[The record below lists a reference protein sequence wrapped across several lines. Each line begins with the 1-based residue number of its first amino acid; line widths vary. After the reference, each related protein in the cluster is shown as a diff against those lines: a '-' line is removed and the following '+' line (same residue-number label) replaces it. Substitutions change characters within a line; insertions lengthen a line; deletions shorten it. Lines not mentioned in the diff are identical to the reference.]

1 MSGRLKM
8 LCSKVVN
15 KLFESRA
22 EDKPGA
28 STKFPPAADLLMKST
43 VISTEQH

>member
-8 LCSKVVN
+8 LCSKVIN
-15 KLFESRA
+15 KLFESRV

-28 STKFPPAADLLMKST
+28 STKFPPAADALMKST
-43 VISTEQH
+43 VISTEHH

>member
-1 MSGRLKM
+1 MSGKLKM

-15 KLFESRA
+15 KLFESGV
-22 EDKPGA
+22 EDKAGA
-28 STKFPPAADLLMKST
+28 STKFPPAADPLMKSA